1 MENQYSESLSSS
13 SLSYD
18 RTDGYSSNQSIPP
31 FEGTLGSTHNKSS
44 KTHKKVTAQS
54 EIFNANVKYD
64 GINAS
69 NNTSIEND
77 NINDN
82 PILNERDRRD
92 NHTINDCCDKTLPL
106 SPSVTLRTKQK
117 TKPPLSPMNTS
128 IETSTKTPKSTNAPV
143 AVPKSAI
150 PSIQTIKLTTP
161 PPSVVSKSSPR
172 PEYTRIEIYEKR
184 PLILYIPLQ
193 YESYQGNRLL
203 GVEHGIDEKG
213 RLVVVNFAKHPKT
226 GEMM

>member
-1 MENQYSESLSSS
+1 M
-13 SLSYD
+13 
-18 RTDGYSSNQSIPP
+18 
-31 FEGTLGSTHNKSS
+31 HNKSS
-44 KTHKKVTAQS
+44 KIFRKVTVQS
-54 EIFNANVKYD
+54 EIFNGNN
-64 GINAS
+64 IS
-69 NNTSIEND
+69 NNTSIENH

-82 PILNERDRRD
+82 PILNGKDRRD
-92 NHTINDCCDKTLPL
+92 NHTINDGCDKTLPL

-117 TKPPLSPMNTS
+117 MKPPLSSTNPF
-128 IETSTKTPKSTNAPV
+128 IETSTKTPKSTNTPV
-143 AVPKSAI
+143 AVPEFTI
-150 PSIQTIKLTTP
+150 PPIEKVKLTTTP
-161 PPSVVSKSSPR
+161 PPSVASKSLPR

-226 GEMM
+226 GEKM

>member
-1 MENQYSESLSSS
+1 
-13 SLSYD
+13 
-18 RTDGYSSNQSIPP
+18 
-31 FEGTLGSTHNKSS
+31 
-44 KTHKKVTAQS
+44 VQS
-54 EIFNANVKYD
+54 EIFNANVKYA
-64 GINAS
+64 GNNAS

-82 PILNERDRRD
+82 PVLYGRDKRD

-117 TKPPLSPMNTS
+117 TKPPLSPMNTF
-128 IETSTKTPKSTNAPV
+128 IETSTKTPKSTNTPV
-143 AVPKSAI
+143 AIPKFTI
-150 PSIQTIKLTTP
+150 PPIETVKLTTS
-161 PPSVVSKSSPR
+161 PPSVISKSLPR

-193 YESYQGNRLL
+193 YESFQGNRLL

-226 GEMM
+226 GEKM